1 MNIPSQNPR
10 FIAQRLVITAC
21 QNGTSNVTCQ
31 SMTELYKMTSGG
43 RLFVIINLPAGF
55 DYNTGEIDQSDYS
68 VEIYQFFLA
77 PGIYSRIN
85 VDFWTFLY
93 RTFPTFLTTWSERD
107 YFMMQSYE
115 PATHPSNVTVF
126 NPNLLLGITFS
137 LYETYTIVLVKY

>member
-1 MNIPSQNPR
+1 MNIPSQNPN

-21 QNGTSNVTCQ
+21 QNGSSNVTCQ

-93 RTFPTFLTTWSERD
+93 RTFPTFLTIWS
-107 YFMMQSYE
+107 
-115 PATHPSNVTVF
+115 
-126 NPNLLLGITFS
+126 
-137 LYETYTIVLVKY
+137 